1 MTSVRLSEA
10 GREAARQL
18 RESLHEQIGYLAD
31 RLGEE
36 KRIGDGRVNFPLL
49 IRKLKEHGY
58 DGAITI
64 EREISGEQQVRDVLY
79 AKKFLEEIIH
89 D

>member
-1 MTSVRLSEA
+1 M
-10 GREAARQL
+10 
-18 RESLHEQIGYLAD
+18 
-31 RLGEE
+31 
-36 KRIGDGRVNFPLL
+36 NFPLL